1 MILDS
6 HWERSMNGTTL
17 GGWPLV
23 FGGVLND
30 ARDKIFLK
38 EEVDANIKIL
48 SGDATY
54 TLDDRALLAEFSVKA
69 LDRGPLKAMRVD

>member
-1 MILDS
+1 
-6 HWERSMNGTTL
+6 MNGTTL

-23 FGGVLND
+23 FGGVLKD

-54 TLDDRALLAEFSVKA
+54 TLDDRALLAEFCAETYDS
-69 LDRGPLKAMRVD
+69 DPIKAMRVD